1 MSLPKF
7 DKLKQNTTNAMKVV
21 QGKIEDLKDS
31 KAVKSIQE
39 KFDDIKNS
47 KVIKT
52 INEKTE
58 DFKNQTVTNVEKI
71 KDSKIVKGV
80 GNTFTTISTNED
92 VLAVWNKTA
101 EISTKVGKTSL
112 KGLKVITGI
121 SAVTNRKQAIKTKEE
136 AEALKAEIETTNESI
151 REDLNET
158 LEIFGKIRLETLHN
172 TVGRFLQYLDILNQK
187 VKSKEYDFLKEIDI
201 SIEEIQSMKQ
211 IDMKASD
218 ALKVAAVGGGFAA
231 IALTGTPTLVY
242 SAVFA
247 LGTASTGTAI
257 SSLSGA
263 AATNAILAWL
273 GGGSIAAGGGG
284 MAAGAATLTAITV
297 SATAGVAIIAI
308 GTLASAFY
316 AKKNTEA
323 TKYLAEVQEWAEQIK
338 ASWIVVGGIKARVLE
353 LQDLTQQLESRTLAS
368 LDKLGEIIDVFDA
381 NNIEHTKRFQN
392 AALLVKSMSELA
404 QVAILDN
411 DGNLNEQVN
420 ITAAK
425 TQKVLNSEL

>member
-1 MSLPKF
+1 
-7 DKLKQNTTNAMKVV
+7 MKVV

-353 LQDLTQQLESRTLAS
+353 LQDFNTTTRIS
-368 LDKLGEIIDVFDA
+368 
-381 NNIEHTKRFQN
+381 N
-392 AALLVKSMSELA
+392 ACFFR
-404 QVAILDN
+404 
-411 DGNLNEQVN
+411 
-420 ITAAK
+420 
-425 TQKVLNSEL
+425 

>member
-21 QGKIEDLKDS
+21 QGKIEDLKDT

-80 GNTFTTISTNED
+80 GSTFTTISTNED
-92 VLAVWNKTA
+92 VLAVWNKIA

-151 REDLNET
+151 REDLNEM

-172 TVGRFLQYLDILNQK
+172 TIGRFLHYLASMAIIPVIVLFVMTQK
-187 VKSKEYDFLKEIDI
+187 YFV
-201 SIEEIQSMKQ
+201 
-211 IDMKASD
+211 
-218 ALKVAAVGGGFAA
+218 
-231 IALTGTPTLVY
+231 
-242 SAVFA
+242 
-247 LGTASTGTAI
+247 
-257 SSLSGA
+257 
-263 AATNAILAWL
+263 
-273 GGGSIAAGGGG
+273 
-284 MAAGAATLTAITV
+284 
-297 SATAGVAIIAI
+297 AGV
-308 GTLASAFY
+308 S
-316 AKKNTEA
+316 
-323 TKYLAEVQEWAEQIK
+323 
-338 ASWIVVGGIKARVLE
+338 SSGIK
-353 LQDLTQQLESRTLAS
+353 
-368 LDKLGEIIDVFDA
+368 G
-381 NNIEHTKRFQN
+381 
-392 AALLVKSMSELA
+392 
-404 QVAILDN
+404 
-411 DGNLNEQVN
+411 
-420 ITAAK
+420 
-425 TQKVLNSEL
+425 